1 MSKDYNDTELIKE
14 FKLGNHVVYNE
25 IVRKYEKKLYYV
37 IKRIVGNHDDTHDIL
52 QDVFIKAYSSLN
64 NFREESSLYTWLYK
78 IAVNLSINHI
88 NRKRLRQFFHYDELI
103 LPLISNELGP
113 DEKLEKYEQKN
124 KIKEAIDKL
133 PKMQRL
139 TFIMRYYDELSFE
152 EISKILKRTV
162 GTLKCNYFHAF
173 KKVEEYLKNEM

>member
-1 MSKDYNDTELIKE
+1 MLKDRSEPELIKE
-14 FKLGNHVVYNE
+14 FKLGNRVVYNE
-25 IVRKYEKKLYYV
+25 IVRRYEKKLYYV
-37 IKRIVGNHDDTHDIL
+37 IKRIVGSHDDTNDIL

-64 NFREESSLYTWLYK
+64 NFREESGLYTWLYK
-78 IAVNLSINHI
+78 IAVNLSINYI

-103 LPLISNELGP
+103 LPLISNELSP
-113 DEKLEKYEQKN
+113 DEKIERDEQKN
-124 KIKEAIDKL
+124 KIREAIDKL

-139 TFIMRYYDELSFE
+139 TFIMRYYDGLSFE

-173 KKVEEYLKNEM
+173 KKVEGYLKNEM

>member
-1 MSKDYNDTELIKE
+1 MLKNCNDIELVKE
-14 FKLGNHVVYNE
+14 FKLGNRVVYNE
-25 IVRKYEKKLYYV
+25 IVRRYEKKLYYV
-37 IKRIVGNHDDTHDIL
+37 IKRIVNNHDDTNDIL
-52 QDVFIKAYSSLN
+52 QDVLIKAYSSLN

-88 NRKRLRQFFHYDELI
+88 NRKRLRQFFNYDELI

-113 DEKLEKYEQKN
+113 DEKIEQREQKD
-124 KIKEAIDKL
+124 KIKDAIDKL
-133 PKMQRL
+133 PKMQKL
-139 TFIMRYYDELSFE
+139 TFVMRYYDELSFE
-152 EISKILKRTV
+152 EISKVLKRSV

>member
-1 MSKDYNDTELIKE
+1 MLKDCSDSELIKE
-14 FKLGNHVVYNE
+14 FKLGNLVVYNE
-25 IVRKYEKKLYYV
+25 IVRRYEKKLYYV
-37 IKRIVGNHDDTHDIL
+37 IKRMVGNHDDTNDIL

-64 NFREESSLYTWLYK
+64 NFREESGLYTWLYK

-103 LPLISNELGP
+103 LPLMSDEVSP
-113 DEKLEKYEQKN
+113 DEKLEQNEQKN
-124 KIKEAIDKL
+124 KIREAIDKL

-139 TFIMRYYDELSFE
+139 TFIMRYYDGLSFE

>member
-1 MSKDYNDTELIKE
+1 MLKNCNDIELVKE
-14 FKLGNHVVYNE
+14 FKLGNRVVYNE
-25 IVRKYEKKLYYV
+25 IVKRYEKKLYYV
-37 IKRIVGNHDDTHDIL
+37 IKRIVNNHDDTNDIL
-52 QDVFIKAYSSLN
+52 QDVLIKAYSSLN

-88 NRKRLRQFFHYDELI
+88 NRKRLRQFFNYDELI

-113 DEKLEKYEQKN
+113 DEKIEQREQKD
-124 KIKEAIDKL
+124 KIKDAIDKL
-133 PKMQRL
+133 PKMQKL
-139 TFIMRYYDELSFE
+139 TFVMRYYDELSFE
-152 EISKILKRTV
+152 EISKVLKRSV